1 MYIMNLFTIIIFIKI
16 KIYLSNSYIVHDH
29 SEYISLMNSEG
40 EKENYDLDLVTSG
53 KKLSFNV
60 ESNTISQ
67 INNLFYYLTKNDNN
81 WKNIISASRNYFILY
96 FEDLNTFHSKIS
108 EILSETRIKAR
119 VKQIIIGCNSSCSK
133 NELNSDINKTNMQIF
148 FNNNRDK
155 IKSKFSTYS
164 SRVFCS
170 TYINFIYSGDYLA
183 DFFVFFLFSFILVF
197 TIFWMVLHH
206 KARKNGKYL
215 FVHSYLLAVFIFYF
229 LHTIFY
235 FVLTLKNKYKH
246 FDEEIFSGAL
256 YNFFC
261 FLQFFTKLLPG
272 LCATI
277 QLNLFEL
284 QDHFR
289 IIRNS
294 KVIHILSANIF
305 FIISLEN
312 ENQNLSETLNILLQI
327 LIIICLFYMFF
338 QFKNCLED
346 KISEA
351 IIDQPELVHTLKYK
365 KNLLYMHCFCI
376 LSFSII
382 YYLIIFLFRNSFSQ
396 YRTTKF
402 VVMMIN
408 YSDLFLTLILCGV
421 HFPRELPPQYIEE
434 INLEPDI
441 DFNNVENDFFENIYS
456 YTQVD
461 EEKYFE
467 NYKSGDSS
475 NIVIVENPYNEN
487 KIEVEIE
494 EETEEEEEE
503 GEEEKEEEKEK
514 EEINGK
520 KNNDKKDNDIHIE
533 TTEEDSVDYNKENN
547 IINNV
552 EDEEK
557 DEKQTNTIVNDEEDH
572 NILVSK
578 DAEII
583 NVLNKSC
590 IEEDIL
596 DISHTKLGYI
606 EIP

>member
-1 MYIMNLFTIIIFIKI
+1 
-16 KIYLSNSYIVHDH
+16 
-29 SEYISLMNSEG
+29 
-40 EKENYDLDLVTSG
+40 
-53 KKLSFNV
+53 
-60 ESNTISQ
+60 
-67 INNLFYYLTKNDNN
+67 
-81 WKNIISASRNYFILY
+81 
-96 FEDLNTFHSKIS
+96 
-108 EILSETRIKAR
+108 
-119 VKQIIIGCNSSCSK
+119 
-133 NELNSDINKTNMQIF
+133 
-148 FNNNRDK
+148 
-155 IKSKFSTYS
+155 
-164 SRVFCS
+164 
-170 TYINFIYSGDYLA
+170 
-183 DFFVFFLFSFILVF
+183 
-197 TIFWMVLHH
+197 
-206 KARKNGKYL
+206 
-215 FVHSYLLAVFIFYF
+215 
-229 LHTIFY
+229 
-235 FVLTLKNKYKH
+235 
-246 FDEEIFSGAL
+246 
-256 YNFFC
+256 
-261 FLQFFTKLLPG
+261 
-272 LCATI
+272 
-277 QLNLFEL
+277 
-284 QDHFR
+284 
-289 IIRNS
+289 
-294 KVIHILSANIF
+294 
-305 FIISLEN
+305 
-312 ENQNLSETLNILLQI
+312 
-327 LIIICLFYMFF
+327 
-338 QFKNCLED
+338 
-346 KISEA
+346 
-351 IIDQPELVHTLKYK
+351 
-365 KNLLYMHCFCI
+365 
-376 LSFSII
+376 
-382 YYLIIFLFRNSFSQ
+382 
-396 YRTTKF
+396 
-402 VVMMIN
+402 MIN

-514 EEINGK
+514 EEIKGK

-533 TTEEDSVDYNKENN
+533 TTEEDSVDNNRENN

-557 DEKQTNTIVNDEEDH
+557 DEKQTNIIVNDEENH